1 MSYLALLRII
11 LPCRKKYTGDFYF
24 KLLTDSLFLTCSQ
37 KVDVKCSKPE
47 VDIKN
52 IKKNAL

>member
-11 LPCRKKYTGDFYF
+11 LPCRKKYTGVFYF
-24 KLLTDSLFLTCSQ
+24 KLLTDLLFLTCSE
-37 KVDVKCSKPE
+37 KVDVKCNKPE

-52 IKKNAL
+52 VKINGL